1 MDEIREIYADKIIDP
16 VDPMRSDLDRD
27 TIDELARSIK
37 REGLI
42 NPITVRPA
50 GDKFEVV
57 AGHRRFRACMIA
69 GEVKIQ
75 CMVKELTDEQ
85 VFEIRAHENLFR
97 EDVDPVDEAIYISKL
112 IGEDDSKIKEVAER
126 LNRSVQWVEDRL
138 GIMFYPDYL
147 VAAIKE
153 KKISLGVAKW
163 LGRIED
169 EVYRKMFIDRAIADG
184 MPVWQAQYYFEQ
196 WNAGIYK
203 NSADVL
209 PPEPG
214 SNPSLVRKV
223 QVRCE
228 RCGTIAEDPN
238 LQSVFIHRE
247 CPTEPVGEGGHSV

>member
-69 GEVKIQ
+69 GVVKIQ

-97 EDVDPVDEAIYISKL
+97 EDVDPVDEAIYIQKL
-112 IGEDDSKIKEVAER
+112 LNELDCSVKELSGLMKKSEALIYNR
-126 LNRSVQWVEDRL
+126 LAILEL
-138 GIMFYPDYL
+138 PYYL
-147 VAAIKE
+147 IEFVGE
-153 KKISLGVAKW
+153 KKISTAA
-163 LGRIED
+163 
-169 EVYRKMFIDRAIADG
+169 AITLMKITD
-184 MPVWQAQYYFEQ
+184 QF
-196 WNAGIYK
+196 
-203 NSADVL
+203 
-209 PPEPG
+209 
-214 SNPSLVRKV
+214 
-223 QVRCE
+223 
-228 RCGTIAEDPN
+228 
-238 LQSVFIHRE
+238 
-247 CPTEPVGEGGHSV
+247 